1 MKTRAIRLA
10 CLAATAAFLVGGC
23 ASTQAPKESGFL
35 KDYSNLTK
43 QDAPGGGSRLVYK
56 NPAFTPGKYTSVMLD
71 PVVFYPEPQ
80 PTEQVSMQA
89 LNEIRTYVDRSLQ
102 QKFGQQ
108 VRLVNQPGPGVAR
121 IQVALTAVGTESQA
135 LKVYQYIP
143 IALVVTGAKAAIEGG
158 RPQDASIAI
167 ESRVTDSET
176 GQLLY
181 ASVRGGTGEQIKTAT
196 QGQGGVQLTSLKP
209 LIDTWTTGAAAE
221 AGRYIGAK

>member
-1 MKTRAIRLA
+1 MA
-10 CLAATAAFLVGGC
+10 CLAATAAFLVAGC
-23 ASTQAPKESGFL
+23 ASTQQPKESGFL

-56 NPAFTPGKYTSVMLD
+56 NPAFTPGKYTAVMLD
-71 PVVFYPEPQ
+71 PVVYYPEPQ

-108 VRLVNQPGPGVAR
+108 VRLVNKPGPGVAR

-181 ASVRGGTGEQIKTAT
+181 ASVRGGTGQEIKTAA

-209 LIDTWTTGAAAE
+209 LIDTWTSGAAAE
-221 AGRYIGAK
+221 AGKYIGAK